1 MNGRILIVDDEP
13 AAIATIEIILAGEGY
28 QLESAGDGRGA
39 LEKADAFLPDLILL
53 DALMPGMNGFDVCRR
68 IRATP
73 RLAEVPILILTALD
87 DRDSRLQGIEAG
99 ADDFITKPVDRQ
111 ELRLRT
117 HSILRL
123 NRYRTLLDQR
133 EDLHEMAGRLVN
145 AQEEERRR
153 ISRELHDDL
162 GQALIAHVLS
172 LRNLQMELPLADV
185 DLQARLNILITETN
199 QTLNRMRQLAQD
211 LRPAIIDT
219 LGLGSALEAYCRE
232 FSLRSGLPISFEADQ
247 DVLDI
252 PDVHSITLYRFLQ
265 ETLTNAIKH
274 SNAGQIWVELF
285 CDDQELVL
293 NVQDN
298 GRGFSLAELASQKGI
313 GITGLRERLTIV
325 GGELTITT
333 SANGTIVSAHLPR
346 QGKRQNEEPV

>member
-1 MNGRILIVDDEP
+1 MNGKILIVDDEP
-13 AAIATIEIILAGEGY
+13 AAIATIEIILSGEGY
-28 QLESAGDGRGA
+28 QLESAGNGQAA

-53 DALMPGMNGFDVCRR
+53 DALMPGVNGFDVCRR
-68 IRATP
+68 IRVTP

-117 HSILRL
+117 RSILRL

-133 EDLHEMAGRLVN
+133 DNLHAMAGRLVN

-172 LRNLQMELPLADV
+172 LRNLQMELPLVDG
-185 DLQARLNILITETN
+185 DLQARLNALITETN

-219 LGLGSALEAYCRE
+219 LGLGSALEVYCRE
-232 FSLRSGLPISFEADQ
+232 FSLRSGLPISFESDP
-247 DVLDI
+247 DLLDI
-252 PDVHSITLYRFLQ
+252 PDVYSITLYRCLQ

-274 SNAGQIWVELF
+274 ASASQIWVELS
-285 CDDQELVL
+285 CDDQDLVL

-298 GRGFSLAELASQKGI
+298 GSGFSLAELASRTGI

-325 GGELTITT
+325 GGELIITS
-333 SANGTIVSAHLPR
+333 SANGTIISARLPL
-346 QGKRQNEEPV
+346 QGKKQNEEAV